1 MFIDDIARMPV
12 FPAAEALLAHYEY
25 AAIVPLALVAQ
36 PFVAMA
42 GGLLARLGVLD
53 VWALYLCLVVTAV
66 SGDVGWY
73 WIGRKFGE
81 RFAQRFGR
89 YFDITDENVERVKQ
103 IFNKYHAPILLV
115 SKVTNGLGF
124 ANVVLFTAGL
134 SRVPFGRYLTCNII
148 GESVWSA
155 MMVAIGYYF
164 GELYLRVNDTLGR
177 ITLATFC
184 ILLVAAAV
192 AFLRRFYRSVINR
205 I

>member
-1 MFIDDIARMPV
+1 MFVDDIARMSA
-12 FPAAEALLAHYEY
+12 FPTAATLLAHYEY
-25 AAIVPLALVAQ
+25 AAIVPLSLIAQ

-73 WIGRKFGE
+73 WVGRKFGAG
-81 RFAQRFGR
+81 FARRFGR

-103 IFNKYHAPILLV
+103 IFNKYDAPILLV

-134 SRVPFGRYLTCNII
+134 SRVPFGRYVAFNIV

-155 MMVAIGYYF
+155 MMVAVGYYF

-177 ITLATFC
+177 ITLVTLC
-184 ILLVAAAV
+184 VLLVAAAV
-192 AFLRRFYRSVINR
+192 ALLRRFYRSLANR